1 VPQFLQVE
9 VLLPKVYNDK
19 TQIEAKKY
27 RITYQEIIRQ
37 FKGISRNKSAIEGYW
52 IDPKT
57 NKSYSDEN
65 VTFWFMCE
73 NTPTNVEFLTK
84 FKETLK
90 ERFQQEDIM
99 MYYTVVTKV

>member
-1 VPQFLQVE
+1 MPQFLRVE
-9 VLLPKVYNDK
+9 VLLPKLYNDK

-37 FKGISRNKSAIEGYW
+37 FKGYSKNKSDIEGYW

-57 NKSYSDEN
+57 NKGYSDEN

-73 NTPTNVEFLTK
+73 NTSTNIEYLTSSK
-84 FKETLK
+84 KL
-90 ERFQQEDIM
+90 
-99 MYYTVVTKV
+99 